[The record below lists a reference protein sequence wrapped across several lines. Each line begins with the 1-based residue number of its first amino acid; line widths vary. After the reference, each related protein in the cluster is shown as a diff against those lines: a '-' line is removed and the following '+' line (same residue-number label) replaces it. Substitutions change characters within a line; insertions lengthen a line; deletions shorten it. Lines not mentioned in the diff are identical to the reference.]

1 VEWEGD
7 KVNRTVFASTNDVE
21 QAAVAQEAVLTPQPV
36 EGWRAFLVSWRMA
49 VILAL
54 GCVLGIVAI
63 ISTGPFG
70 SQSVSAQV
78 SDVLG
83 KSATCNALESS
94 NGPSNVYRCA
104 VVSGSNAKS
113 VTRCF
118 IVANG
123 DVKQFVGSRRGC

>member
-1 VEWEGD
+1 VS
-7 KVNRTVFASTNDVE
+7 RTVIASTNDVE
-21 QAAVAQEAVLTPQPV
+21 QMGAAPGPVLAPQPV
-36 EGWRAFLVSWRMA
+36 EGWRAFLVSWHMGA
-49 VILAL
+49 VLVL
-54 GCVLGIVAI
+54 GCVLGVVAI

-83 KSATCNALESS
+83 KSATCAALESS
-94 NGPSNVYRCA
+94 DGPGNAYRCTF
-104 VVSGSNAKS
+104 VSSSDSNN

>member
-1 VEWEGD
+1 MS
-7 KVNRTVFASTNDVE
+7 RTVFASTNDVE
-21 QAAVAQEAVLTPQPV
+21 QAGAAPGPVVTPQPV
-36 EGWRAFLVSWRMA
+36 EGWRAFLVSWRMGA
-49 VILAL
+49 ILVL
-54 GCVLGIVAI
+54 GCVLGVVAI

-83 KSATCNALESS
+83 KSATCTALESS
-94 NGPSNVYRCA
+94 DGPSNAYRCA
-104 VVSGSNAKS
+104 IASGSDSNS